1 MSNTVKI
8 TGDNFKAQLKRAVT
22 ADKSLRALLQRLV
35 VFGFKEYDEGKNSN
49 WLTDVIN
56 ADLKGV
62 RMAAIQQYI
71 EDHTDLVLT
80 KMSSDDIRFKREA
93 REGYTFVMPTVT
105 WYEYSKIGQ
114 VTFVDPMAAFKGLI
128 TKLENAEDSEK
139 EKRQLVDGTKETAD
153 AMLVYLKAYPAFQ
166 QQAAA

>member
-22 ADKSLRALLQRLV
+22 ADKSLRTLLQRMV
-35 VFGFKEYDEGKNSN
+35 VFSFNEYNTNQNSN
-49 WLTDVIN
+49 WLTDIIN

-93 REGYTFVMPTVT
+93 REGYEFVMPTVT
-105 WYEYSKIGQ
+105 WFDYSNIGKI
-114 VTFVDPMAAFKGLI
+114 TFVDPMAAFKGLI
-128 TKLENAEDSEK
+128 TKLENAENTDNDK
-139 EKRQLVDGTKETAD
+139 KQLVEGTKESAD
-153 AMLVYLKAYPAFQ
+153 SMLVYLKAYPAFQ
-166 QQAAA
+166 QQQSA